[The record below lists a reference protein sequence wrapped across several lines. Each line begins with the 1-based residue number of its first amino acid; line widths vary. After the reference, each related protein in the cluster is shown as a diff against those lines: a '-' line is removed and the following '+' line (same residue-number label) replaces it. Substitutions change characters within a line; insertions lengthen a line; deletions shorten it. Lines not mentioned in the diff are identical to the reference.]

1 MNAYFSVWLSWAES
15 RTEAQPDSQPE
26 PRLLARYCDLSPIN
40 YFRRGA
46 EIRYDFADDLWMY
59 GTYEA
64 LADERRLREQQEER
78 AEAYHKKTR
87 EVQQRVK
94 ENLVGNRLRWRY
106 VVLGR
111 GFLRTALRNKESG
124 AALGLAVANYTK
136 TGAYHHHHHLAEI
149 IDLLNE
155 GMSRVLDC
163 LPQNIQDEIGI
174 CEHCDD
180 VVPRD
185 SMGTVQ
191 TGVRT
196 TEDWCGACRNDDAA
210 TCDDCG
216 DLVISEDMVAVG
228 RRLAGI
234 CARCYESNY
243 FTCDACNQVYH
254 NDDDYGSDGCCLGCS
269 ELHED
274 EDDGS
279 GLNGYQQSCRD
290 WVITHEKKGYPFEE
304 APALGMEIEVYS
316 ESRYDT
322 VSALHE
328 FSRGSEWGLPR
339 LLLERDGSL
348 DDDCGF
354 EIITHPMGLYEWQ
367 TSGPLLVQELRR
379 LNAVAWDATG
389 GQYGIH
395 LTVSRR
401 FLSPLQEAR
410 LMMFLAAEPNINFVM
425 AMAQRS
431 SIYNA
436 ALNIGQLGRPTISS
450 VSPGGLNPKN
460 RNGKY
465 QKKMRG
471 AGKYAPIN
479 FKDTLAE
486 FRIFQSTLHPQSFMK
501 GVEFIMA
508 LIEWTNPMSATGS
521 AWFYEDFLRWLQK
534 RPMARKHYPSL
545 IAYLERDRFPVKG
558 LRSLPNMYKGFL
570 PRQTLEAEQVKVE
583 DEVVC

>member
-1 MNAYFSVWLSWAES
+1 MNAYFSVWLSWAGS
-15 RTEAQPDSQPE
+15 RTEAQPEPQPE

-64 LADERRLREQQEER
+64 MADERRLREQQEER
-78 AEAYHKKTR
+78 AEAYHKKIR
-87 EVQQRVK
+87 GVRQRVK

-124 AALGLAVANYTK
+124 AALGLEVANYTK
-136 TGAYHHHHHLAEI
+136 TGAYHHLAEI

-155 GMSRVLDC
+155 GMSNARDY
-163 LPQNIQDEIGI
+163 LPQDIQDKIGI

-180 VVPRD
+180 VVHRD
-185 SMGTVQ
+185 YMGPVRV
-191 TGVRT
+191 GVRT
-196 TEDWCGACRNDDAA
+196 TEDWCGACQDDGAA
-210 TCDDCG
+210 TCADCG
-216 DLVISEDMVAVG
+216 DLVVSEDMVAVD
-228 RRLAGI
+228 RRHTI
-234 CARCYESNY
+234 CARCYESDY

-254 NDDDYGSDGCCLGCS
+254 NDDYGSDGCCLGCS
-269 ELHED
+269 EPPEDED

-279 GLNGYQQSCRD
+279 VLNGYQQSCRD

-328 FSRGSEWGLPR
+328 FSGGSEWGLPR

-379 LNAVAWDATG
+379 LNVVAWDATG

-395 LTVSRR
+395 LTVSRQ

-431 SIYNA
+431 SIYSA

-450 VSPGGLNPKN
+450 VSPLGLNPKN

-465 QKKMRG
+465 QKKMMG

-501 GVEFIMA
+501 DVEFIMA

-545 IAYLERDRFPVKG
+545 VAYLERDRFPVKG
-558 LRSLPNMYKGFL
+558 LGSLPNMYKGFL

>member
-1 MNAYFSVWLSWAES
+1 MNAYFSVWSF

-78 AEAYHKKTR
+78 AQAYHKKIR
-87 EVQQRVK
+87 GVRQRVK
-94 ENLVGNRLRWRY
+94 ENLAGNRLRWRY

-111 GFLRTALRNKESG
+111 GFLQTALRNKESG

-136 TGAYHHHHHLAEI
+136 TGAYHHHHLAEI

-185 SMGTVQ
+185 FMGTVQ

-196 TEDWCGACRNDDAA
+196 TEDWCGACRDDDAA

-216 DLVISEDMVAVG
+216 YSVVSEDMVAVG
-228 RRLAGI
+228 RRLDV

-254 NDDDYGSDGCCLGCS
+254 NDDYGSDGCCLGCS

-274 EDDGS
+274 EEDEDDGDGS
-279 GLNGYQQSCRD
+279 VLNGYQQSCRD
-290 WVITHEKKGYPFEE
+290 WVVTHEKKGYPFEE

-379 LNAVAWDATG
+379 LNAVAWDATN

-395 LTVSRR
+395 LTVSRQ

-501 GVEFIMA
+501 DVEFIMA

>member
-1 MNAYFSVWLSWAES
+1 MNAYFSVWSF

-78 AEAYHKKTR
+78 AQAYHKKIR
-87 EVQQRVK
+87 GVRQRVK
-94 ENLVGNRLRWRY
+94 ENLAGNRLRWRY

-136 TGAYHHHHHLAEI
+136 TGAYHHHHLAEI

-228 RRLAGI
+228 RRLDV

-254 NDDDYGSDGCCLGCS
+254 NDDYGSDGCCLGCS

-274 EDDGS
+274 EEDEDEDDGS
-279 GLNGYQQSCRD
+279 VLNGYQQSCRD

-395 LTVSRR
+395 LTVSRQ

-410 LMMFLAAEPNINFVM
+410 LMMFLAAEPNDDFVM
-425 AMAQRS
+425 AMAQRV

-501 GVEFIMA
+501 DVEFILA

-558 LRSLPNMYKGFL
+558 LGSLPNMYKGFL
-570 PRQTLEAEQVKVE
+570 PRQTLEVEQVRVE

>member
-1 MNAYFSVWLSWAES
+1 MNAYFSVWSF

-78 AEAYHKKTR
+78 AQAYHKKIR
-87 EVQQRVK
+87 GVRQRVK
-94 ENLVGNRLRWRY
+94 ENLAGNRLRWRY

-136 TGAYHHHHHLAEI
+136 TGAYHHHHLAEI

-228 RRLAGI
+228 RRLDV

-254 NDDDYGSDGCCLGCS
+254 NDDYGSDGCCLGCS

-274 EDDGS
+274 EEDEDDGDGS
-279 GLNGYQQSCRD
+279 VLNGYQQSCRD

-395 LTVSRR
+395 LTVSRQ

-410 LMMFLAAEPNINFVM
+410 LMMFLAAEPNDDFVM
-425 AMAQRS
+425 AMAQRV

-501 GVEFIMA
+501 DVEFILA

-558 LRSLPNMYKGFL
+558 LGSLPNMYKGFL
-570 PRQTLEAEQVKVE
+570 PRQTLEVEQVRVE

>member
-1 MNAYFSVWLSWAES
+1 MNAYFSAWLSRVES
-15 RTEAQPDSQPE
+15 RTEAQPEPQPE

-78 AEAYHKKTR
+78 AQAYHKKTR

-136 TGAYHHHHHLAEI
+136 TGAYHHLEEI
-149 IDLLNE
+149 INLLNK

-196 TEDWCGACRNDDAA
+196 TEDWCEACRDDDAA
-210 TCDDCG
+210 TCDNCG
-216 DLVISEDMVAVG
+216 DLVISEDMVAVDRHLG
-228 RRLAGI
+228 V
-234 CARCYESNY
+234 CARCYESDY
-243 FTCDACNQVYH
+243 FTCDACNQVYP
-254 NDDDYGSDGCCLGCS
+254 NNDYGSDGCCLGCS

-274 EDDGS
+274 EEDEDEDDGS
-279 GLNGYQQSCRD
+279 VLNGYQQSCRD
-290 WVITHEKKGYPFEE
+290 WVVTHEKKGYPFEE

-316 ESRYDT
+316 ESRYAT

-395 LTVSRR
+395 LTVSRQ

-431 SIYNA
+431 SIYSA

-501 GVEFIMA
+501 DVEFIMA

-558 LRSLPNMYKGFL
+558 LGSLPNRYKGFL

>member
-1 MNAYFSVWLSWAES
+1 MTAYSGVRPFRTES
-15 RTEAQPDSQPE
+15 LTEAQPEPQPE

-40 YFRRGA
+40 YFRWGA
-46 EIRYDFADDLWMY
+46 EIRHDFADDLWMY

-64 LADERRLREQQEER
+64 MEDERRLREQQEER
-78 AEAYHKKTR
+78 AEAYHKKIR
-87 EVQQRVK
+87 DVRQRVK
-94 ENLVGNRLRWRY
+94 ENLAGNRRRWRY
-106 VVLGR
+106 DVLGR

-124 AALGLAVANYTK
+124 AALALAVANYTK
-136 TGAYHHHHHLAEI
+136 TEAYHHLEEI

-155 GMSRVLDC
+155 GMSMVRNY
-163 LPQNIQDEIGI
+163 LPHDIQDEIDI
-174 CEHCDD
+174 CDHCDD
-180 VVPRD
+180 IVHRD
-185 SMGTVQ
+185 SMGVVRV
-191 TGVRT
+191 GVRT
-196 TEDWCGACRNDDAA
+196 TEDWCGACQNDAAA

-216 DLVISEDMVAVG
+216 DLVISGDMEDVG
-228 RRLAGI
+228 RSRYV
-234 CARCYESNY
+234 CARCYDSDY

-254 NDDDYGSDGCCLGCS
+254 NDDYGSDGRCLGCS
-269 ELHED
+269 EPHEDED

-279 GLNGYQQSCRD
+279 GLIDYHGICRD
-290 WVITHEKKGYPFEE
+290 WVVTHEKKGYPFEE

-328 FSRGSEWGLPR
+328 FSRGPEWGLPR
-339 LLLERDGSL
+339 LLLERDSSL
-348 DDDCGF
+348 DDVCGF

-379 LNAVAWDATG
+379 LNVVAWDATG

-395 LTVSRR
+395 LTVSRQ

-425 AMAQRS
+425 AMAQRP

-450 VSPGGLNPKN
+450 VSPRGLNPKN

-465 QKKMRG
+465 QKKMMG

-501 GVEFIMA
+501 DVEFIMA

-558 LRSLPNMYKGFL
+558 LGSLPNMYKGFL
-570 PRQTLEAEQVKVE
+570 PRQTLGAEQVE
-583 DEVVC
+583 GEYEVVC

>member
-1 MNAYFSVWLSWAES
+1 MNAYFSVWSF
-15 RTEAQPDSQPE
+15 RTEAQPEPQPE

-64 LADERRLREQQEER
+64 MEDERRLREQQEER
-78 AEAYHKKTR
+78 AQAYHKKTR
-87 EVQQRVK
+87 EVQQRMK
-94 ENLVGNRLRWRY
+94 ENLAGNRRRWRY
-106 VVLGR
+106 DVLGR
-111 GFLRTALRNKESG
+111 GFLQTALRNKESG
-124 AALGLAVANYTK
+124 AALALAVANYTK
-136 TGAYHHHHHLAEI
+136 TGDYHHLGEI
-149 IDLLNE
+149 IDLLNK
-155 GMSRVLDC
+155 GMSRVRDY
-163 LPQNIQDEIGI
+163 LPQDIQDEIDI
-174 CEHCDD
+174 CEHCDA
-180 VVPRD
+180 VVRRD
-185 SMGTVQ
+185 SMGTVR
-191 TGVRT
+191 TGART
-196 TEDWCGACRNDDAA
+196 TEDWCDACRDDDAA

-228 RRLAGI
+228 RRLDV
-234 CARCYESNY
+234 CACCYDSNY
-243 FTCDACNQVYH
+243 FTCDACDQVYH
-254 NDDDYGSDGCCLGCS
+254 NDYYGSDGCCQECS
-269 ELHED
+269 EPQEDED
-274 EDDGS
+274 EDDGDS
-279 GLNGYQQSCRD
+279 SVLNGYHGAYRD

-316 ESRYDT
+316 ESRYDA

-379 LNAVAWDATG
+379 LNVVAWDATG

-401 FLSPLQEAR
+401 LLSPLQEAR

-425 AMAQRS
+425 AMAQRP
-431 SIYNA
+431 SIYSA
-436 ALNIGQLGRPTISS
+436 DLNIGQLGRPTISS
-450 VSPGGLNPKN
+450 VSPRGLGFKN
-460 RNGKY
+460 RKGKY
-465 QKKMRG
+465 QKKMMG

-501 GVEFIMA
+501 DVEFIMA

-545 IAYLERDRFPVKG
+545 IAYLERDRLPVKG
-558 LRSLPNMYKGFL
+558 LGSLPNMYKGFL

>member
-1 MNAYFSVWLSWAES
+1 MTAYSGVRPFRTES
-15 RTEAQPDSQPE
+15 LTEAQPEPQPE
-26 PRLLARYCDLSPIN
+26 PRLPAPLARYCDLSPIN
-40 YFRRGA
+40 YFNRGA

-64 LADERRLREQQEER
+64 MEDERRLREQQEDR
-78 AEAYHKKTR
+78 AEAYHKKIR
-87 EVQQRVK
+87 DVRQRVK
-94 ENLVGNRLRWRY
+94 ENLAGNRRRWRY
-106 VVLGR
+106 AGLGR

-124 AALGLAVANYTK
+124 AALALAVANYTK
-136 TGAYHHHHHLAEI
+136 TEAYHPLAEI

-155 GMSRVLDC
+155 GMSRVRDY
-163 LPQNIQDEIGI
+163 LPQDIQDEIGI
-174 CEHCDD
+174 CERCDD
-180 VVPRD
+180 VVHRD
-185 SMGTVQ
+185 SMGTVRV
-191 TGVRT
+191 GVRT
-196 TEDWCGACRNDDAA
+196 TEDWCEACRDDGAD

-216 DLVISEDMVAVG
+216 DLVISEDMVDVG
-228 RRLAGI
+228 RSHYV
-234 CARCYESNY
+234 CARCYDSYY
-243 FTCDACNQVYH
+243 FTCDACDQVYP
-254 NDDDYGSDGCCLGCS
+254 NDDYGSDGCCLRCS
-269 ELHED
+269 EPHED
-274 EDDGS
+274 EDEGS
-279 GLNGYQQSCRD
+279 VLNGYQQSYRD
-290 WVITHEKKGYPFEE
+290 WVVTHEKKGYPFEE

-316 ESRYDT
+316 ESRYAT

-339 LLLERDGSL
+339 LLLERDSSL
-348 DDDCGF
+348 DDACGF

-425 AMAQRS
+425 AMAQRP

-450 VSPGGLNPKN
+450 VSPRGLNPKN

-465 QKKMRG
+465 QKKMMG

-501 GVEFIMA
+501 DVEFIMA

-545 IAYLERDRFPVKG
+545 VAYLERDRFPVKG
-558 LRSLPNMYKGFL
+558 LGSLPNMYKGFL
-570 PRQTLEAEQVKVE
+570 PRQTLEAEQVE
-583 DEVVC
+583 GEYEVVC

>member
-1 MNAYFSVWLSWAES
+1 MTAYSGVRPFRTES
-15 RTEAQPDSQPE
+15 LTEAQPEPQPE
-26 PRLLARYCDLSPIN
+26 PRLPASLARYCDLSPIN
-40 YFRRGA
+40 YFRWGA
-46 EIRYDFADDLWMY
+46 EIRHDFAEDLWLY

-64 LADERRLREQQEER
+64 MEDERRLRGQQEER
-78 AEAYHKKTR
+78 ARAYHKKIKDVR
-87 EVQQRVK
+87 QRMK
-94 ENLVGNRLRWRY
+94 ENLDGNRRRWRY

-124 AALGLAVANYTK
+124 AALALAVANYTK
-136 TGAYHHHHHLAEI
+136 TEAYHHLAEI
-149 IDLLNE
+149 IYLLNE
-155 GMSRVLDC
+155 GMSRVRDY
-163 LPQNIQDEIGI
+163 LPQDIQDEIGL

-180 VVPRD
+180 VVHRD
-185 SMGTVQ
+185 SLSEVRVR
-191 TGVRT
+191 VRT
-196 TEDWCGACRNDDAA
+196 SEDWCDACRDEGAA

-216 DLVISEDMVAVG
+216 DLVVSDDMVEVS
-228 RRLAGI
+228 RDHHV
-234 CARCYESNY
+234 CARCYESDY
-243 FTCDACNQVYH
+243 FGCESCHQVYH
-254 NDDDYGSDGCCLGCS
+254 NDEYGSDGYCRACS
-269 ELHED
+269 ESED

-279 GLNGYQQSCRD
+279 GLNDYHGTCRD

-328 FSRGSEWGLPR
+328 FSGGSEWGLPS

-348 DDDCGF
+348 DGDSGF

-379 LNAVAWDATG
+379 LNVVAWDATG

-410 LMMFLAAEPNINFVM
+410 LMMFLAAEPNINFVK
-425 AMAQRS
+425 AMAQRP
-431 SIYNA
+431 SIYKA
-436 ALNIGQLGRPTISS
+436 DLNIGQLGRPTISS
-450 VSPGGLNPKN
+450 VSPRGLDPKN

-465 QKKMRG
+465 QKKMLG
-471 AGKYAPIN
+471 AGKFAPIN

-486 FRIFQSTLHPQSFMK
+486 FRIFQSTLHPQAFMK
-501 GVEFIMA
+501 DVEFIMA

-558 LRSLPNMYKGFL
+558 LGSLPNMYKGFL
-570 PRQTLEAEQVKVE
+570 PRQTLEAEQVE
-583 DEVVC
+583 GEYEVVC

>member
-1 MNAYFSVWLSWAES
+1 MNAYFSVWSF

-78 AEAYHKKTR
+78 AQAYHKKIR
-87 EVQQRVK
+87 GVRQRVK

-136 TGAYHHHHHLAEI
+136 TGAYHHHHLAEI

-228 RRLAGI
+228 RRLDV

-254 NDDDYGSDGCCLGCS
+254 NDDYGSDGCCLGCS

-274 EDDGS
+274 EEDEDEDDGS
-279 GLNGYQQSCRD
+279 VLNGYQQSCRD

-379 LNAVAWDATG
+379 LNAVAWDATN

-395 LTVSRR
+395 LTVSRQ

-501 GVEFIMA
+501 DVEFIMA

>member
-1 MNAYFSVWLSWAES
+1 MNAYFSVWSF

-78 AEAYHKKTR
+78 AQAYHKKIR
-87 EVQQRVK
+87 GVRQRVK
-94 ENLVGNRLRWRY
+94 ENLAGNRRRWRY
-106 VVLGR
+106 AVLGR
-111 GFLRTALRNKESG
+111 GFLRPALRNKESG
-124 AALGLAVANYTK
+124 AALGLEVANYTK
-136 TGAYHHHHHLAEI
+136 TGAYHHLEEI
-149 IDLLNE
+149 INLLNK

-174 CEHCDD
+174 CDHCDD
-180 VVPRD
+180 AVPWR

-196 TEDWCGACRNDDAA
+196 TEDWCEACRDDDAA
-210 TCDDCG
+210 TCDNCG
-216 DLVISEDMVAVG
+216 DLVVSEDMVAVDRHLG
-228 RRLAGI
+228 V
-234 CARCYESNY
+234 CARCYESDY
-243 FTCDACNQVYH
+243 FTCDACNQVYP
-254 NDDDYGSDGCCLGCS
+254 NNDYGSDGCCLGCS

-274 EDDGS
+274 EDEDEDDGS
-279 GLNGYQQSCRD
+279 VLNGYQQSCRD

-379 LNAVAWDATG
+379 LNAVAWDATN

-501 GVEFIMA
+501 DVEFIMA

>member
-1 MNAYFSVWLSWAES
+1 MTTYFSVWPFRTES
-15 RTEAQPDSQPE
+15 RTEAQPEAQPE

-64 LADERRLREQQEER
+64 MEDERRLREQQEER
-78 AEAYHKKTR
+78 AEAYHKKIKDVR
-87 EVQQRVK
+87 QRVK
-94 ENLVGNRLRWRY
+94 ENLAGNRRRWRY
-106 VVLGR
+106 DVLGR

-124 AALGLAVANYTK
+124 AALALAVAKYTK
-136 TGAYHHHHHLAEI
+136 TGALMEI

-155 GMSRVLDC
+155 GMSRTLSD
-163 LPQNIQDEIGI
+163 LPRDIQDEIGI
-174 CEHCDD
+174 CERCDA
-180 VVPRD
+180 VVHRD
-185 SMGTVQ
+185 FMGTVR
-191 TGVRT
+191 TGART
-196 TEDWCGACRNDDAA
+196 TEDWCEACRDDDAA

-216 DLVISEDMVAVG
+216 DLVVSEDMVEVG
-228 RRLAGI
+228 RRHYI
-234 CARCYESNY
+234 CARCYDSDY
-243 FTCDACNQVYH
+243 FTCDSCDQIYH
-254 NDDDYGSDGCCLGCS
+254 NDYYGSDGYCRDCS
-269 ELHED
+269 ESEDED
-274 EDDGS
+274 EDDS
-279 GLNGYQQSCRD
+279 SVLNGYQQSYRE

-316 ESRYDT
+316 ESRYAT

-339 LLLERDGSL
+339 LLLERDSSL
-348 DDDCGF
+348 DDVCGF

-379 LNAVAWDATG
+379 LNVVAWDATG

-395 LTVSRR
+395 LTVSRQ

-425 AMAQRS
+425 AMAQRP
-431 SIYNA
+431 SIYSA
-436 ALNIGQLGRPTISS
+436 ALNIGQLGRPTISL
-450 VSPGGLNPKN
+450 VSPRGLNPKN

-465 QKKMRG
+465 QKKMIG

-501 GVEFIMA
+501 DVEFIMA

-558 LRSLPNMYKGFL
+558 LGSLPNMYKGFL
-570 PRQTLEAEQVKVE
+570 PRQTLEAEQVEVE
-583 DEVVC
+583 YEVVC